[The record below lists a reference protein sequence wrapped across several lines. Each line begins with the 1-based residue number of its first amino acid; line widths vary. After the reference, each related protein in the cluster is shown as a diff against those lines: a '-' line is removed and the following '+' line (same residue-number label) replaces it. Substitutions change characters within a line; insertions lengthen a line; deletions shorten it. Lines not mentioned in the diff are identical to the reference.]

1 MNEIQTTKAKK
12 SLGQNFLIN
21 EKVID
26 LIVDSNQLTKTDFV
40 LEIGPGTGNLTRRI
54 LKKTNN
60 YLGIEKDESLK
71 KRLYDYQI
79 EYTDAL
85 EFDKSKLPKKYKII
99 ANIPYYIT
107 SPIINYY
114 LKDSF
119 LNNHSIPE
127 KLTLMVQ
134 KEVAE
139 KIIDY
144 NKKSVLSLQVQA
156 FADVKLLCTVP
167 KEDFSP
173 IPKVDSAVIVIEP
186 YKNWKFKSE
195 IKYFFKC
202 LNILFASK
210 RKTIKN
216 NLKPFKK
223 TLESNDVILKYESR
237 RAESLNLEELDELIY
252 NLKF

>member
-1 MNEIQTTKAKK
+1 MKEIQSTKAKK
-12 SLGQNFLIN
+12 HLGQNFLMN

-26 LIVDSNQLTKTDFV
+26 MIVDSNQLTEDDFV

-54 LKKTNN
+54 LKKTKK
-60 YLGIEKDESLK
+60 YLGIEKDETLRK
-71 KRLYDYQI
+71 KLTNYNI

-85 EFDKSKLPKKYKII
+85 EFDKAKLPKTYKII

-107 SPIINYY
+107 SPLINYY
-114 LKDSF
+114 LKNSF
-119 LNNHSIPE
+119 INQHPIPE

-139 KIIDY
+139 KIIDHK
-144 NKKSVLSLQVQA
+144 KKSVLSLQVQA
-156 FADVKLLCTVP
+156 FADVKLLCNVP

-186 YKNWKFKSE
+186 YKTWKFKTE
-195 IKYFFKC
+195 ITHFFKC

-223 TLESNDVILKYESR
+223 TLKLNDVILKYESR

-252 NLKF
+252 NLKI